1 MDKSMHK
8 AELDKPKGRHGGDRG
23 DLLLKEG
30 VDKLAE
36 ELVDVAEEMA
46 LVSTEVSTRE
56 DIEGCKVL
64 AAGVLEKYSTLQK
77 RLAGRNRMEL
87 EQLIGPAVERIKK
100 GLTLLKEAPE

>member
-8 AELDKPKGRHGGDRG
+8 AEFDKPKSRRSSVKG

-30 VDKLAE
+30 LDKLAE
-36 ELVDVAEEMA
+36 ELVNVAEEME
-46 LVSTEVSTRE
+46 LVSTEVSTLE

-64 AAGVLEKYSTLQK
+64 AAGVLGKYSTLQK
-77 RLAGRNRMEL
+77 RLDERNRMQL
-87 EQLIGPAVERIKK
+87 EQSIGPAVERIKR